1 MDSIRSLLSMIVLKG
16 SDLTQLPVTLVGDW
30 YPEARRW
37 RWEGVAEAAEPLVG
51 LVLCEQ
57 PGLVQLSICE

>member
-1 MDSIRSLLSMIVLKG
+1 MIVLKG
-16 SDLTQLPVTLVGDW
+16 PDLTQLPVTLVGDW
-30 YPEARRW
+30 YPESRRW